1 MDRYITFFHL
11 NRGALVNQ
19 ESRFQK
25 LTFFFWVRV
34 SGDTVGRPVS
44 FRDTSCGLQASSVGD
59 EDVLEA
65 SMRLGLDIQKDS
77 RPSL

>member
-11 NRGALVNQ
+11 NHGALVNQ

-25 LTFFFWVRV
+25 LTFFWVRV
-34 SGDTVGRPVS
+34 SGDTVGRPVL
-44 FRDTSCGLQASSVGD
+44 FHDTSCGPQASSVGD

-65 SMRLGLDIQKDS
+65 STRLGLDIQKDA